1 MTYVSST
8 ITRRLPLLRDRTPG
22 NAWWPIASLRRWL
35 RDGPEL
41 RDNDLVELVDAI
53 ADTIRVHLLSAK
65 GVLPDRLHPQ
75 VDALLTQFDAAVAGD
90 IPDLPALLAV
100 DARINALYPPA
111 LAAKRAWM
119 ISERFE
125 RVASSHAIQEWWL
138 RGQNGNGITSA
149 TPPAPPPEQKPEQAQ
164 GHESGGKAPDQEVPH
179 GPSVSAML
187 AYIHSNYIMG
197 IARQKAERDLK
208 NWLISQVWVGLA
220 AFLVFAVVAP
230 WIIRHI
236 WGSTRDELTGAALV
250 LFIMALL
257 GRMGALVSISQ
268 RLQRVV
274 GDNVLAQDV
283 VQELA
288 GLRAGRTGI
297 RLALLSGS
305 IFALLAWVIF
315 ASGIPSLIGMKS
327 GVFPTPNQ
335 SAEARTDPAVARQK
349 LDPGIATTDQGSPP
363 NPPSA
368 QPPHPGGPVQVALLQ
383 LQESQAATARAR
395 STLVALDREA
405 GAKSD
410 KSAPP
415 VVAGLWNDT
424 DKVSATLG
432 FATGPDLLLLLL
444 WGFIAGFAERF
455 VPDALDR
462 IVGGTQRPVTPKA

>member
-1 MTYVSST
+1 
-8 ITRRLPLLRDRTPG
+8 
-22 NAWWPIASLRRWL
+22 
-35 RDGPEL
+35 
-41 RDNDLVELVDAI
+41 
-53 ADTIRVHLLSAK
+53 
-65 GVLPDRLHPQ
+65 
-75 VDALLTQFDAAVAGD
+75 
-90 IPDLPALLAV
+90 
-100 DARINALYPPA
+100 
-111 LAAKRAWM
+111 
-119 ISERFE
+119 
-125 RVASSHAIQEWWL
+125 
-138 RGQNGNGITSA
+138 
-149 TPPAPPPEQKPEQAQ
+149 
-164 GHESGGKAPDQEVPH
+164 
-179 GPSVSAML
+179 ML

-208 NWLISQVWVGLA
+208 NWLITQVWVGLA
-220 AFLVFAVVAP
+220 AFLVFAIVAP
-230 WIIRHI
+230 WIIHNI
-236 WGSTRDELTGAALV
+236 WASTADELTGAALV
-250 LFIMALL
+250 LFIVALL

-315 ASGIPSLIGMKS
+315 ASGVPSLIGMKN
-327 GVFPTPNQ
+327 GVFPTPAL
-335 SAEARTDPAVARQK
+335 SAEARTAATVARQK
-349 LDPGIATTDQGSPP
+349 LADSGIATTDQGNPP
-363 NPPSA
+363 TNPPSA
-368 QPPHPGGPVQVALLQ
+368 QPLHPGGPVQVALLQ
-383 LQESQAATARAR
+383 LQESQAATARVR

-415 VVAGLWNDT
+415 VAAGLWSDT